1 MSLTPPTSG
10 STEGILFASNSS
22 SSSSFSGNN
31 AANFSGLLYYPNGT
45 ITISGNATDGS
56 SGCAE
61 IVAFSVTLSGNAN
74 LAANCSGYN
83 LPTYGSLQ
91 TTKLVQ

>member
-1 MSLTPPTSG
+1 VALN
-10 STEGILFASNSS
+10 STQGILFASNASAT
-22 SSSSFSGNN
+22 SSFSGNN
-31 AANFSGLLYYPNGT
+31 AATFSGLVYYPNGT
-45 ITISGNATDGS
+45 ITVSGNSTDGS

-61 IVAFSVTLSGNAN
+61 IVALSVTLSGNAN
-74 LAANCSGYN
+74 LASNCTSYN